1 MLRLRETILACSWG
15 DIAERDTEGHV
26 LEACGTLIGEHPSK
40 SLSSQLKVRAYF
52 QGTNLIKI
60 ERMLK
65 WDFALFDDPWVFI
78 FSSSSPPPLS
88 LSLSSLYL
96 SLSHLC
102 LSVCLSCL
110 SVCLSVTLTGHGR
123 TSLWVRDGPHP
134 VTLFN
139 QQLFTLSQDCLV
151 IAQIISKFFTA
162 NSNFV

>member
-88 LSLSSLYL
+88 LSLSLL
-96 SLSHLC
+96 SISPCHISVCLSVCPVC
-102 LSVCLSCL
+102 LSVCLSH
-110 SVCLSVTLTGHGR
+110 SQGTDAQVCG
-123 TSLWVRDGPHP
+123 
-134 VTLFN
+134 
-139 QQLFTLSQDCLV
+139 
-151 IAQIISKFFTA
+151 
-162 NSNFV
+162 